1 MNDKI
6 QANLNAQVE
15 AAQLNHC
22 KVLLCEDDYCS
33 AEIVTFF
40 LKEIRRLFIHILKGL
55 SKLANQI
62 SGVLIRQLVQFV
74 VQYLFSYPDHHLIG

>member
-1 MNDKI
+1 MMNDKI

-40 LKEIRRLFIHILKGL
+40 LKEIRITVEWAKDGL
-55 SKLANQI
+55 EGFAKFSKSSPGYCKCQYKFVQKVENNNVQI
-62 SGVLIRQLVQFV
+62 
-74 VQYLFSYPDHHLIG
+74 